1 MKVPTIEEFL
11 IAGAQF
17 GHKKERSDPRT
28 RKFIFG
34 IREGV
39 NIIDL
44 EKTQKMLKDAL
55 DYVSKL
61 SSEGKIIIFV
71 GTKRQAKTTIKSNAE
86 KCGMPFVD
94 QRWLGGML
102 TNYET
107 VRRSI
112 KRLELLEAEMASENF
127 KKITKKEKLLLERKT
142 NKLEESLQG
151 IRTIAKT
158 PDALFVV
165 DAFKEHT
172 AVSEAIKKGVP
183 IVAICDTDANP
194 ALVNYPIPVNDD
206 AAKSIELIVNLI
218 SQAVIEGKNRKTPA
232 KVEKEVEKVAKND
245 QKSAEKKVEV
255 AKKPKKMVKKIT
267 KKTK

>member
-1 MKVPTIEEFL
+1 MKIPTIEEFL
-11 IAGAQF
+11 MVGAQF

-55 DYVSKL
+55 DYVAKL
-61 SSEGKIIIFV
+61 SSEGKTIIFV
-71 GTKRQAKTTIKSNAE
+71 GTKRQAKTIIKSNAE
-86 KCGMPFVD
+86 KCGMPYVD

-107 VRRSI
+107 VRKSI
-112 KRLELLEAEMASENF
+112 RRLESIEAEMANENF
-127 KKITKKEKLLLERKT
+127 KNLAKKEKILLERKA

-151 IRTIAKT
+151 IRVITKT

-172 AVSEAIKKGVP
+172 AVSEANKKGVP

-218 SQAVIEGKNRKTPA
+218 SQAVIEGKNRKTPV
-232 KVEKEVEKVAKND
+232 KVEKEVKEV
-245 QKSAEKKVEV
+245 QESVKKDIKTE
-255 AKKPKKMVKKIT
+255 KKPKKVIKKVT